1 MLFLLWT
8 IEIDNGTFHCDESY
22 IVVGVTQME
31 LLIVVAILIVL
42 VWLSFKLAG
51 CLVGIIRIVAI
62 IAIFWFLYEYVLKA
76 LL

>member
-1 MLFLLWT
+1 
-8 IEIDNGTFHCDESY
+8 
-22 IVVGVTQME
+22 ME